1 MRSIILIQLF
11 LVLQIINGLD
21 EADDIADILKIKDFG
36 SSVEETVENVIEG
49 SGDDEII
56 NTTEEIKPDVVVE
69 DTTTEEI
76 LGNDP
81 FEKKK
86 SVKKKIPQNH
96 TSRAFPKCYE
106 CPKKHIGPHNLISFN
121 QLKSF

>member
-36 SSVEETVENVIEG
+36 SSVEETVENVVES

-81 FEKKK
+81 FEKKNL
-86 SVKKKIPQNH
+86 SKKKKNPQNH
-96 TSRAFPKCYE
+96 TIE
-106 CPKKHIGPHNLISFN
+106 CRIISI
-121 QLKSF
+121 